1 MRTGLA
7 GLVALVWSIAAILIW
22 NSVGGPPP
30 AVACVPSPAAPSE
43 GRLVSLVNDAGPA
56 RSRAVS
62 PGMPC
67 EP

>member
-30 AVACVPSPAAPSE
+30 AVACVPSPEAPSE
-43 GRLVSLVNDAGPA
+43 GRLVTLVDAAGPVQ
-56 RSRAVS
+56 SRALR

-67 EP
+67 QI